1 MISFFTKHPTIAN
14 LLMIAFLVIGAVAA
28 PTLQRETLPRVE
40 PNKLEIMVLFPGAAP
55 DDVEDGICQR
65 IEDAVDSVDGVVE
78 VLCESREGQG
88 KATVEMAEGG
98 NLDRFFADVK
108 TEIDAIDDFPDKA
121 EQPTIKQLGRTDFVA
136 AVAVTGPKNLTDLR
150 VYAEQLKDRMKA
162 FGGIPKI
169 EVLGFSDR
177 QLRIEVRDGLLR
189 QFGLSLSGIADAIRK
204 QSVDLPAGSVE
215 TLDGEILLRFDDE
228 RENIDSLKDLIVIS
242 DPSGGQIRLGAIA
255 TIDDRFEKD
264 EVHIRFNGEP
274 AALLQ
279 VTKTANEDTLSVI
292 DRINAFLQ
300 EELPQA
306 PPGVTLTV
314 VNDTASIVRDRLN
327 LLVNNGAQ
335 GLALV
340 FLVTWLFFG
349 WRYAFWISMGLPV
362 AFMGGIA
369 VMAMLGYTINML
381 TMVALLIVVGLL
393 MDDAIVISEN
403 IASHSEDGLPPAD
416 AAARGTVEV
425 MPGVLSSFVTT
436 FCIFGSLAFLKGD
449 MGQLLRVIPVVMIAV
464 LGASLIEAFLILPH
478 HLSHAL
484 KKGNPRGG
492 WIQGKVGDALEWVR
506 ENIVGVFCAVCV
518 KARYLTAGLTFA
530 ALLLAISAMA
540 TGVLKFS
547 AFPELDGD
555 TLEARILLPQGT
567 PLESTQSAVA
577 RIEQAILRI
586 NDELSPQ
593 QPGGAPLLVN
603 RTVKYNENAD
613 AHEAGAHV
621 ATVSIDVLSSEVRTL
636 DNEALLA
643 EWRRKTGT
651 IPDVISLKFTEP
663 TIGPAGR
670 AIEIRLSSSDL
681 KALKS
686 ASEDLQAWLSRY
698 EGVVGLMDDLRLG
711 KPEIKIRMREEGIA
725 LGLRADEVADQL
737 RAAFFGTTVNELQ
750 VDTGGLEIDARLAR
764 EDRKDRATLDNFVI
778 TTAEGAQVPLS
789 AVATLSDDRGY
800 ARVNRIDGLRTV
812 TIEGDVDTRLANAN
826 EIITDTSKRFL
837 PDFEIRHPGIKVTIA
852 GQNKEAGQTGASMI
866 TGFMVGLIGV
876 YLVLSFQFRS
886 YVEPVVVMILIPFAF
901 IGAVA
906 GHILMGLD
914 FTMPSML
921 GFAALAGVVVNDSI
935 LLVHQIKEHHAP
947 GSTVAEVAP
956 CATKARFRAILLTS
970 LTTIAG
976 LLPLLSET
984 SLQAQ
989 VLIPLVTSL
998 AFGLMA
1004 STILVLFA
1012 VPAFYAILDDFGL
1025 TTLAEE
1031 RKRPLRTEGLAT
1043 QAGK

>member
-1 MISFFTKHPTIAN
+1 MIEFFTKHPTIAN
-14 LLMIAFLVIGAVAA
+14 LLMIAFLAVGAVAA
-28 PTLQRETLPRVE
+28 PTLQRETFPRVE

-55 DDVEDGICQR
+55 EDVEDGICQR

-108 TEIDAIDDFPDKA
+108 TEIDAIDDFPDEA
-121 EQPTIKQLGRTDFVA
+121 EEPTIKQLGRTDFVA
-136 AVAVTGPKNLTDLR
+136 SVAVTGPQDLTDLR

-177 QLRIEVRDGLLR
+177 QLRIEIRDGLLR

-204 QSVDLPAGSVE
+204 QNVDLPAGSVE
-215 TLDGEILLRFDDE
+215 TQDGEILLRFDDE
-228 RENIDSLKDLIVIS
+228 RDNIDSLKDLIVIS
-242 DPSGGQIRLGAIA
+242 DPGGGQIRLGAIA
-255 TIDDRFEKD
+255 EIDDRFEKD
-264 EVHIRFNGEP
+264 EVQIRFNGQA

-279 VTKTANEDTLSVI
+279 VTKTEQEDTLKVI
-292 DRINAFLQ
+292 DRINAFLD
-300 EELPQA
+300 EERPQA

-327 LLVNNGAQ
+327 LLLNNGAQ

-369 VMAMLGYTINML
+369 VMALLGYSINML
-381 TMVALLIVVGLL
+381 TMVGLLIVVGLL

-403 IASHSEDGLPPAD
+403 IARHSEAGLPPAD
-416 AAARGTVEV
+416 AATRGAQEV
-425 MPGVLSSFVTT
+425 LPGVIASFLTT
-436 FCIFGSLAFLKGD
+436 LCVFGSLAFLQGD
-449 MGQLLRVIPVVMIAV
+449 IGQLLRVIPVVMIAV
-464 LGASLIEAFLILPH
+464 LAASLVEAFLILPH

-484 KKGNPRGG
+484 AKGNPRDG
-492 WIQGKVGDALEWVR
+492 WVQRKVGDGLSWVR
-506 ENIVGVFCAVCV
+506 ENIVGVFCSVCV
-518 KARYLTAGLTFA
+518 KARYLTAGLAFA
-530 ALLLAISAMA
+530 ALLLAVSAMV

-567 PLESTQSAVA
+567 PLERTQSAVA
-577 RIEQAILRI
+577 QIEEAILRI
-586 NDELSPQ
+586 NERLSPE
-593 QPGGAPLLVN
+593 QPGAAPLLVN
-603 RTVKYNENAD
+603 RTVKYNENTD

-621 ATVSIDVLSSEVRTL
+621 ATVSIDVLSSDVRTI

-643 EWRRKTGT
+643 EWRRETG
-651 IPDVISLKFTEP
+651 IMPDVIALKFTEP
-663 TIGPAGR
+663 SLGPAGR
-670 AIEIRLSSSDL
+670 AIEIRLSGRDL
-681 KALKS
+681 EALKS
-686 ASEDLQAWLSRY
+686 ASKELRAWLSRY

-711 KPEIKIRMREEGIA
+711 KPEIKIRMREEGVA
-725 LGLRADEVADQL
+725 LGLRADEVANQL

-764 EDRKDRATLDNFVI
+764 EDRTSRATLDNFVI
-778 TTAEGAQVPLS
+778 TMSDGAQVPLS
-789 AVATLSDDRGY
+789 AVATLRDDRGY
-800 ARVNRIDGLRTV
+800 ARVNRIDGRRTV

-826 EIITDTSKRFL
+826 EVVNDTVQRFL
-837 PDFEIRHPGIKVTIA
+837 PGFEERHPDIKVTIA

-866 TGFMVGLIGV
+866 TGFVIGLIGV

-886 YVEPVVVMILIPFAF
+886 YIEPVVVMILIPFAF
-901 IGAVA
+901 IGAVV

-914 FTMPSML
+914 FTMPSLL

-947 GSTVAEVAP
+947 GSTVAQVAP
-956 CATKARFRAILLTS
+956 RATKARFRAILLTS

-976 LLPLLSET
+976 LFPLLAET

-998 AFGLMA
+998 AFGLIA
-1004 STILVLFA
+1004 STVLDLFA
-1012 VPAFYAILDDFGL
+1012 VPAFYACL
-1025 TTLAEE
+1025 
-1031 RKRPLRTEGLAT
+1031 
-1043 QAGK
+1043 

>member
-1 MISFFTKHPTIAN
+1 
-14 LLMIAFLVIGAVAA
+14 
-28 PTLQRETLPRVE
+28 
-40 PNKLEIMVLFPGAAP
+40 
-55 DDVEDGICQR
+55 
-65 IEDAVDSVDGVVE
+65 
-78 VLCESREGQG
+78 
-88 KATVEMAEGG
+88 
-98 NLDRFFADVK
+98 
-108 TEIDAIDDFPDKA
+108 
-121 EQPTIKQLGRTDFVA
+121 
-136 AVAVTGPKNLTDLR
+136 
-150 VYAEQLKDRMKA
+150 MKA

-204 QSVDLPAGSVE
+204 QNVDLPAGSVE
-215 TLDGEILLRFDDE
+215 TQDGEILLRFDDE
-228 RENIDSLKDLIVIS
+228 RDNIDSLKDLIVIS
-242 DPSGGQIRLGAIA
+242 DPGGGQIRLGAIA
-255 TIDDRFEKD
+255 EIDDRFEKD
-264 EVHIRFNGEP
+264 EVQIRFNGRP

-279 VTKTANEDTLSVI
+279 VTKTEQEDTLKVI
-292 DRINAFLQ
+292 DRINAFL
-300 EELPQA
+300 EEERPQA

-327 LLVNNGAQ
+327 LLLNNGAQ

-369 VMAMLGYTINML
+369 VMALLGYSINML
-381 TMVALLIVVGLL
+381 TMVGLLIVVGLL

-403 IASHSEDGLPPAD
+403 IARHSEAGLPPAD
-416 AAARGTVEV
+416 AATRGAQEV
-425 MPGVLSSFVTT
+425 LPGVIASFLTT
-436 FCIFGSLAFLKGD
+436 LCVFGSLAFLQGD
-449 MGQLLRVIPVVMIAV
+449 IGQMLRVIPVVMIAV
-464 LGASLIEAFLILPH
+464 LAASLVEAFLILPH

-484 KKGNPRGG
+484 EKGNPRGG
-492 WIQGKVGDALEWVR
+492 WVQRKVSDGLSWVR
-506 ENIVGVFCAVCV
+506 ENVVGVFCSLCV
-518 KARYLTAGLTFA
+518 KARYLTAGLAFA
-530 ALLLAISAMA
+530 ALLLAVAAMA

-567 PLESTQSAVA
+567 PLQRTQSAVA
-577 RIEQAILRI
+577 QIEDAILRI
-586 NDELSPQ
+586 NERLSPE

-603 RTVKYNENAD
+603 RTVKFNENTD

-621 ATVSIDVLSSEVRTL
+621 ATVSIDVLSSEVRTI
-636 DNEALLA
+636 DNEALMA
-643 EWRRKTGT
+643 EWRQETGT
-651 IPDVISLKFTEP
+651 IPDVIALKFTEP
-663 TIGPAGR
+663 SLGPAGR
-670 AIEIRLSSSDL
+670 AIEIRLSGRDL
-681 KALKS
+681 EALKS
-686 ASEDLQAWLSRY
+686 ASEELQAWLSRY

-711 KPEIKIRMREEGIA
+711 KPEIKIRMREEGVA
-725 LGLRADEVADQL
+725 LGLRADEVSNQL

-764 EDRKDRATLDNFVI
+764 EDRESRATLDNFVI
-778 TTAEGAQVPLS
+778 TMSDGAQVPLS
-789 AVATLSDDRGY
+789 AVATLREDRGY
-800 ARVNRIDGLRTV
+800 ARVNRIDGRRTV
-812 TIEGDVDTRLANAN
+812 TIEADVDTRLANAN
-826 EIITDTSKRFL
+826 EIVNDTVKRFL
-837 PDFEIRHPGIKVTIA
+837 PGFEERHPEIKVTIA

-866 TGFMVGLIGV
+866 TGFIIGLIGV

-886 YVEPVVVMILIPFAF
+886 YIEPVVVMILIPFAF
-901 IGAVA
+901 IGAVV

-914 FTMPSML
+914 FTMPSLL

-947 GSTVAEVAP
+947 GSTVAQVAP
-956 CATKARFRAILLTS
+956 RATKARFRAILLTS

-976 LLPLLSET
+976 LFPLLAET

-998 AFGLMA
+998 AFGLIA

-1031 RKRPLRTEGLAT
+1031 RERAGT
-1043 QAGK
+1043 QGVSAEVGA

>member
-1 MISFFTKHPTIAN
+1 MIEFFTKHPTIAN
-14 LLMIAFLVIGAVAA
+14 LLMIAFLAVGAVAA
-28 PTLQRETLPRVE
+28 PTLQRETFPRVE

-55 DDVEDGICQR
+55 EDVEDGICQR

-108 TEIDAIDDFPDKA
+108 TEIDAIDDFPDEA
-121 EQPTIKQLGRTDFVA
+121 EEPTIKQLGRTDFVA
-136 AVAVTGPKNLTDLR
+136 SVAVTGPQDLTDLR

-177 QLRIEVRDGLLR
+177 QLRIEIRDGLLR

-204 QSVDLPAGSVE
+204 QNVDLPAGSVE
-215 TLDGEILLRFDDE
+215 TQDGEILLRFDDE
-228 RENIDSLKDLIVIS
+228 RDNIDSLKDLIVIS
-242 DPSGGQIRLGAIA
+242 DPGGGQIRLGAIA
-255 TIDDRFEKD
+255 EIDDRFEKD
-264 EVHIRFNGEP
+264 EVQIRFNGQA

-279 VTKTANEDTLSVI
+279 VTKTEQEDTLKVI
-292 DRINAFLQ
+292 DRINAFLD
-300 EELPQA
+300 EERPQA

-327 LLVNNGAQ
+327 LLLDNGAQ

-369 VMAMLGYTINML
+369 VMALLGYSINML
-381 TMVALLIVVGLL
+381 TMVGLLIVVGLL

-403 IASHSEDGLPPAD
+403 IARHSEAGLPPAD
-416 AAARGTVEV
+416 AATRGAQEV
-425 MPGVLSSFVTT
+425 LPGVIASFLTT
-436 FCIFGSLAFLKGD
+436 VCVFGSLAFLQGD
-449 MGQLLRVIPVVMIAV
+449 IGQLLRVIPVVMIAV
-464 LGASLIEAFLILPH
+464 LAASLVEAFLILPH

-484 KKGNPRGG
+484 AKGNPRDG
-492 WIQGKVGDALEWVR
+492 WVQRKVGDGLSWVR
-506 ENIVGVFCAVCV
+506 ENIVGVFCSVCV
-518 KARYLTAGLTFA
+518 KARYLTAGLAFA
-530 ALLLAISAMA
+530 ALLLAVSAMA

-567 PLESTQSAVA
+567 PLERTQSAVA
-577 RIEQAILRI
+577 QIEEAILRI
-586 NDELSPQ
+586 NERLSPE
-593 QPGGAPLLVN
+593 QPGAAPLLVN
-603 RTVKYNENAD
+603 RTVKYNENTD

-621 ATVSIDVLSSEVRTL
+621 ATVSIDVLSSDVRTI

-643 EWRRKTGT
+643 EWRRETG
-651 IPDVISLKFTEP
+651 IMPDVIALKFTEP
-663 TIGPAGR
+663 SLGPAGR
-670 AIEIRLSSSDL
+670 AIEIRLSGRDL
-681 KALKS
+681 EALKS
-686 ASEDLQAWLSRY
+686 ASKELRAWLSRY

-711 KPEIKIRMREEGIA
+711 KPEIKIRMREEGVA
-725 LGLRADEVADQL
+725 LGLRADEVANQL

-764 EDRKDRATLDNFVI
+764 EDRTSRATLDNFVI
-778 TTAEGAQVPLS
+778 TMSDGAQVPLS
-789 AVATLSDDRGY
+789 AVATLRDDRGY
-800 ARVNRIDGLRTV
+800 ARVNRIDGRRTV

-826 EIITDTSKRFL
+826 EVVNDTVQRFL
-837 PDFEIRHPGIKVTIA
+837 PGFEERHPDIKVTIA

-866 TGFMVGLIGV
+866 TGFVIGLIGV

-886 YVEPVVVMILIPFAF
+886 YIEPVVVMILIPFAF
-901 IGAVA
+901 IGAVV

-914 FTMPSML
+914 FTMPSLL

-947 GSTVAEVAP
+947 GSTVAQVAP
-956 CATKARFRAILLTS
+956 RATKARFRAILLTS

-976 LLPLLSET
+976 LFPLLAET

-998 AFGLMA
+998 AFGLIA
-1004 STILVLFA
+1004 STVLVLFA

-1031 RKRPLRTEGLAT
+1031 RERAVAQGDSA
-1043 QAGK
+1043 QVGA

>member
-1 MISFFTKHPTIAN
+1 MIAFFTKHPTIAN
-14 LLMIAFLVIGAVAA
+14 LLMIAFLAIGAVAA
-28 PTLQRETLPRVE
+28 PTLQRETFPRTE

-55 DDVEDGICQR
+55 EDVEDGICQR

-108 TEIDAIDDFPDKA
+108 TEIDAIDDFPGEA
-121 EQPTIKQLGRTDFVA
+121 EVPTIKQLGRTDLVA

-169 EVLGFSDR
+169 KVLGFSDR

-189 QFGLSLSGIADAIRK
+189 QYGLSLAGIADAIRK

-215 TLDGEILLRFDDE
+215 TQDGEILLRFDDE
-228 RENIDSLKDLIVIS
+228 RDSIDSLKDLIVIS
-242 DPSGGQIRLGAIA
+242 DPSGGQVRLGEIA
-255 TIDDRFEKD
+255 EIDDRFEKD
-264 EVHIRFNGEP
+264 EVQIRFNGEP

-279 VTKTANEDTLSVI
+279 VTKTENEDTLTVI
-292 DRINAFLQ
+292 DRVNAFLE

-369 VMAMLGYTINML
+369 VMAVLGYSINML
-381 TMVALLIVVGLL
+381 TMVGLLIVVGLL

-416 AAARGTVEV
+416 AAARGAQEV
-425 MPGVLSSFVTT
+425 LPGVLSSFVTT

-449 MGQLLRVIPVVMIAV
+449 IGQLLRVIPVVMIAV
-464 LGASLIEAFLILPH
+464 LAASLVEAFLILPH

-484 KKGNPRGG
+484 KKGNPKGG
-492 WIQGKVGDALEWVR
+492 WVQSRVSDGLEWVR

-530 ALLLAISAMA
+530 ALLLAVSAMV

-567 PLESTQSAVA
+567 PLERTQSAVA

-586 NDELSPQ
+586 NDEFSPQ
-593 QPGGAPLLVN
+593 QPGGAPLLIN

-613 AHEAGAHV
+613 SHEAGAHV

-643 EWRRKTGT
+643 EWRRETGT
-651 IPDVISLKFTEP
+651 IPDVIALKFTEP
-663 TIGPAGR
+663 TLGPAGR
-670 AIEIRLSSSDL
+670 AIEIRLSGRDL
-681 KALKS
+681 EALKS
-686 ASEDLQAWLSRY
+686 ASEELQAWLSRY
-698 EGVVGLMDDLRLG
+698 EGVVGLIDDLRLG

-725 LGLRADEVADQL
+725 LGLRADDVADQL

-764 EDRKDRATLDNFVI
+764 EDRESRATLDNFVI
-778 TTAEGAQVPLS
+778 TTAEGDQVPLS
-789 AVATLSDDRGY
+789 AVATLRDDRGY

-826 EIITDTSKRFL
+826 EIITDTSQRFL
-837 PDFEIRHPGIKVTIA
+837 PDFEKRHPEIKVTIA
-852 GQNKEAGQTGASMI
+852 GQNQEAGQTGASMI
-866 TGFMVGLIGV
+866 TGFIIGLIGV

-906 GHILMGLD
+906 GHIIMGLD
-914 FTMPSML
+914 FTMPSLL

-935 LLVHQIKEHHAP
+935 LLVRQIKEHHAP
-947 GSTVAEVAP
+947 GSTVADVAP
-956 CATKARFRAILLTS
+956 LATKARFRAILLTS

-1031 RKRPLRTEGLAT
+1031 RRRGVHGVTAE
-1043 QAGK
+1043 AGA

>member
-1 MISFFTKHPTIAN
+1 MIAFFTKHPTIAN
-14 LLMIAFLVIGAVAA
+14 LLMIAFLAIGAVAA

-40 PNKLEIMVLFPGAAP
+40 ANKLEISVLFPGAAP
-55 DDVEDGICQR
+55 EDVEDGICQR

-78 VLCESREGQG
+78 VICESREGQG

-108 TEIDAIDDFPDKA
+108 TEIDAIDDFPDEA

-136 AVAVTGPKNLTDLR
+136 AVAVTGPKELTDLR

-162 FGGIPKI
+162 FGGIPKV

-177 QLRIEVRDGLLR
+177 QLRIELRDALLR
-189 QFGLSLSGIADAIRK
+189 QYGLSLSGIADAIRK

-215 TLDGEILLRFDDE
+215 TQDGEILLRFDDE
-228 RENIDSLKDLIVIS
+228 RENIDSLKDLIVIT
-242 DPSGGQIRLGAIA
+242 DPSGGQVRLGEIA

-264 EVHIRFNGEP
+264 EVQIRFNGEP

-279 VTKTANEDTLSVI
+279 VTKTANEDTLKVI
-292 DRINAFLQ
+292 DRVNAFLE

-369 VMAMLGYTINML
+369 VMAILGYTINML
-381 TMVALLIVVGLL
+381 TMVGLLIVVGLL

-403 IASHSEDGLPPAD
+403 IASHSEDSLAPAD
-416 AAARGTVEV
+416 AAARGAIEV
-425 MPGVLSSFVTT
+425 MPGVVSSFLTT

-449 MGQLLRVIPVVMIAV
+449 IGQMLRVIPVVMIAV
-464 LGASLIEAFLILPH
+464 LAASLVEAFLILPH
-478 HLSHAL
+478 HLAHAL

-492 WIQGKVGDALEWVR
+492 WIQGKVSIGLEWVR
-506 ENIVGVFCAVCV
+506 VNIVGVFCSMCV
-518 KARYLTAGLTFA
+518 KARYLTAGVTFA
-530 ALLLAISAMA
+530 ALLLAVSAMA

-567 PLESTQSAVA
+567 PLERTKSVVA
-577 RIEQAILRI
+577 RVDDAILRI
-586 NDELSPQ
+586 NERLSPE
-593 QPGGAPLLVN
+593 QPGRAPLLVN
-603 RTVKYNENAD
+603 RTVKYNENVD

-621 ATVSIDVLSSEVRTL
+621 ATVSIDVLSSESRTV

-643 EWRRKTGT
+643 EWRSETGT
-651 IPDVISLKFTEP
+651 IPDVIALKFTEP
-663 TIGPAGR
+663 SLGPAGR
-670 AIEIRLSSSDL
+670 AIEIRLSGRDL
-681 KALKS
+681 KSLKT

-698 EGVVGLMDDLRLG
+698 QGVVGLIDDLRLG
-711 KPEIKIRMREEGIA
+711 KPEIKIRMREEGVA
-725 LGLRADEVADQL
+725 LGLRADDVANQI
-737 RAAFFGTTVNELQ
+737 RSAFFGTTVNELQ
-750 VDTGGLEIDARLAR
+750 VDTGGLEIDARLAG
-764 EDRKDRATLDNFVI
+764 EDRESRATLDNFVI
-778 TTAEGAQVPLS
+778 TTADGAQVPLT
-789 AVATLSDDRGY
+789 AVATLRDARGY
-800 ARVNRIDGLRTV
+800 ARINRIDGLRTV

-826 EIITDTSKRFL
+826 EIITDTSTRFL
-837 PDFEIRHPGIKVTIA
+837 PGFKERHPGVKVTIA

-866 TGFMVGLIGV
+866 TGFLIGLIGV

-886 YVEPVVVMILIPFAF
+886 YVEPIVVMILIPFAF
-901 IGAVA
+901 IGAVV
-906 GHILMGLD
+906 GHIVMGLD
-914 FTMPSML
+914 FTMPSLL

-935 LLVHQIKEHHAP
+935 LLVQQIKEHHAP
-947 GSTVAEVAP
+947 GNTVADVAP
-956 CATKARFRAILLTS
+956 RAAQARFRAILLTS

-976 LLPLLSET
+976 LLPLLAET

-1004 STILVLFA
+1004 STVLVLFA
-1012 VPAFYAILDDFGL
+1012 IPAFYAILDDFGF

-1031 RKRPLRTEGLAT
+1031 RSAAARGTPAE
-1043 QAGK
+1043 AGA

>member
-1 MISFFTKHPTIAN
+1 MIEFFTKHPTIAN
-14 LLMIAFLVIGAVAA
+14 LLMIAFLAVGAVAA
-28 PTLQRETLPRVE
+28 PTLQRETFPRVE

-55 DDVEDGICQR
+55 EDVEDGICQR

-108 TEIDAIDDFPDKA
+108 TEIDAIDDFPDEA
-121 EQPTIKQLGRTDFVA
+121 EEPTIKQLGRTDFVA
-136 AVAVTGPKNLTDLR
+136 SVAVTGPQDLTDLR

-177 QLRIEVRDGLLR
+177 QLRIEIRDGLLR

-204 QSVDLPAGSVE
+204 QNVDLPAGSVE
-215 TLDGEILLRFDDE
+215 TQDGEILLRFDDE
-228 RENIDSLKDLIVIS
+228 RDNIDSLKELIVIS
-242 DPSGGQIRLGAIA
+242 DPGGGQIRLGAIA
-255 TIDDRFEKD
+255 EIDDRFEKD
-264 EVHIRFNGEP
+264 EVQIRFNGQA

-279 VTKTANEDTLSVI
+279 VTKTEQEDTLKVI
-292 DRINAFLQ
+292 DRINAFLD
-300 EELPQA
+300 EERPQA

-327 LLVNNGAQ
+327 LLLDNGAQ

-369 VMAMLGYTINML
+369 VMALLGYSINML
-381 TMVALLIVVGLL
+381 TMVGLLIVVGLL

-403 IASHSEDGLPPAD
+403 IARHSEAGLPPAD
-416 AAARGTVEV
+416 AATRGAQEV
-425 MPGVLSSFVTT
+425 LPGVIASFLTT
-436 FCIFGSLAFLKGD
+436 LCVFGSLAFLQGD
-449 MGQLLRVIPVVMIAV
+449 IGQLLRVIPVVMIAV
-464 LGASLIEAFLILPH
+464 LAASLVEAFLILPH

-484 KKGNPRGG
+484 AKGNPRDG
-492 WIQGKVGDALEWVR
+492 WVQRKVGDGLSWVR
-506 ENIVGVFCAVCV
+506 ENIVGVFCSVCV
-518 KARYLTAGLTFA
+518 KARYLTAGLAFA
-530 ALLLAISAMA
+530 ALLLAVSAMV

-567 PLESTQSAVA
+567 PLERTQSAVA
-577 RIEQAILRI
+577 QIEEAILRI
-586 NDELSPQ
+586 NERLSPE
-593 QPGGAPLLVN
+593 QPGAAPLLVN
-603 RTVKYNENAD
+603 RTVKYNENTD

-621 ATVSIDVLSSEVRTL
+621 ATVSIDVLSSDVRTI

-643 EWRRKTGT
+643 EWRRETG
-651 IPDVISLKFTEP
+651 IMPDVIALKFTEP
-663 TIGPAGR
+663 SLGPAGR
-670 AIEIRLSSSDL
+670 AIEIRLSGRDL
-681 KALKS
+681 EALKS
-686 ASEDLQAWLSRY
+686 ASKELRAWLSRY

-711 KPEIKIRMREEGIA
+711 KPEIKIRMREEGVA
-725 LGLRADEVADQL
+725 LGLRADEVANQL

-764 EDRKDRATLDNFVI
+764 EDRTSRATLDNFVI
-778 TTAEGAQVPLS
+778 TMSDGAQVPLS
-789 AVATLSDDRGY
+789 AVATLRDDRGY
-800 ARVNRIDGLRTV
+800 ARVNRIDGRRTV

-826 EIITDTSKRFL
+826 EVVNDTVQRFL
-837 PDFEIRHPGIKVTIA
+837 PGFEERHPDIKVTIA

-866 TGFMVGLIGV
+866 TGFVIGLIGV

-886 YVEPVVVMILIPFAF
+886 YIEPVVVMILIPFAF
-901 IGAVA
+901 IGAVV

-914 FTMPSML
+914 FTMPSLL

-947 GSTVAEVAP
+947 GSTVAQVAP
-956 CATKARFRAILLTS
+956 RATKARFRAILLTS

-976 LLPLLSET
+976 LFPLLAET

-998 AFGLMA
+998 AFGLIA
-1004 STILVLFA
+1004 STVLVLFA

-1031 RKRPLRTEGLAT
+1031 RERAVAQGDSA
-1043 QAGK
+1043 QVGA